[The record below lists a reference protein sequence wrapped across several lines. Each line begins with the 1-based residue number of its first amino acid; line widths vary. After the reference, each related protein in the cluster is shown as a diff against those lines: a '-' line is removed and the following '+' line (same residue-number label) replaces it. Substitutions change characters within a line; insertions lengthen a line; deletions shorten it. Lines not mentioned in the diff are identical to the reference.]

1 MILEF
6 KELAWACLIGI
17 RLSITEFAKRIQEL
31 IRDWLTPLDP

>member
-17 RLSITEFAKRIQEL
+17 RLSITEFTKL